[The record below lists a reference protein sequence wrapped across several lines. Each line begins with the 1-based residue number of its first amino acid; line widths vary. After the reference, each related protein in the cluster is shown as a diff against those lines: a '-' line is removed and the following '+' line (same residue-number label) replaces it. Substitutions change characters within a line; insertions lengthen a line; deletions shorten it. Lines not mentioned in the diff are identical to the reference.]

1 MGAYEYVYNYEYLVN
16 KYEYLVDYA
25 YFIKLMKKFKGPC
38 GDLIL
43 NNEARLTKTENE
55 TVCLSIKSD
64 NGDDCMIPVNSM
76 ERTDEGFIING
87 DTVVKLEGVLPE
99 FIAGNLRPEI
109 LESMIKDSIRFQVSW
124 KGYGIKFV
132 GNEIGTGLMTM
143 DLTGK
148 EIKVRSSHLGFE
160 LIVENSKFGIPGTSS
175 IILGKRKPK
184 PVGNGDKPL
193 WED

>member
-1 MGAYEYVYNYEYLVN
+1 MGAYEYVRNYEYLVN

-43 NNEARLTKTENE
+43 NNEACLRKIDE
-55 TVCLSIKSD
+55 TVYLSIKSD
-64 NGDDCMIPVNSM
+64 NDDCKIPVNSM

-109 LESMIKDSIRFQVSW
+109 LESMIKDSIRFEVSW
-124 KGYGIKFV
+124 EGYGIKFV
-132 GNEIGTGLMTM
+132 GKEIGTGLMTM

-148 EIKVRSSHLGFE
+148 EIKVRSWGHRGFD
-160 LIVENSKFGIPGTSS
+160 LIIGNSTFGIPGTSS

-184 PVGNGDKPL
+184 VGNGDKPL